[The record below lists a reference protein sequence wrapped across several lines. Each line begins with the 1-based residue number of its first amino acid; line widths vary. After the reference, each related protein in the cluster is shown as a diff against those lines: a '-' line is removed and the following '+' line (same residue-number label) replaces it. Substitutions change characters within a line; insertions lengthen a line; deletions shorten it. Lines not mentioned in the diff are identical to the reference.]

1 MHYKK
6 RKELGLSLKYI
17 KEAKYQYQ
25 AAKSGRMVGIEF
37 ERTEVMKRVENEMK
51 QLHKKIAETVN
62 KMIPE
67 EWGKFYF
74 YAQIS
79 ETGGGTYFF
88 IIHLRIHKVLRIA

>member
-6 RKELGLSLKYI
+6 RKELGLSLKHI
-17 KEAKYQYQ
+17 KQAKYQYQ
-25 AAKSGRMVGIEF
+25 AAKSGRMVGIKF
-37 ERTEVMKRVENEMK
+37 ERTEVMKKVENEMK

-67 EWGKFYF
+67 GWGKFYF

>member
-37 ERTEVMKRVENEMK
+37 ERTEVMKRV
-51 QLHKKIAETVN
+51 AGETVFVGVSLRSN
-62 KMIPE
+62 VSGVAKS
-67 EWGKFYF
+67 GK
-74 YAQIS
+74 
-79 ETGGGTYFF
+79 
-88 IIHLRIHKVLRIA
+88 